1 MCDFETLHYS
11 LKEELLNLFK
21 EADTP
26 QPRVKIT
33 SLKSGKVC
41 GLANLAK
48 LILYFEREGYV
59 VVLNKEEDYREWEI
73 QIEAGILDLIL
84 GYG

>member
-1 MCDFETLHYS
+1 MCDFETLHYN
-11 LKEELLNLFK
+11 LKDELLNIYK
-21 EADTP
+21 EAETP
-26 QPRVKIT
+26 QPKIKIS

-48 LILYFEREGYV
+48 LILYFEREGYL
-59 VVLNKEEDYREWEI
+59 VVLNKDEDYREWEI
-73 QIEAGILDLIL
+73 QIEAGILDLMF

>member
-1 MCDFETLHYS
+1 MCDFEALNYS
-11 LKEELLNLFK
+11 LKDELLNLYK

-26 QPRVKIT
+26 KPRVKIT
-33 SLKSGKVC
+33 NLKSAKLC

-59 VVLNKEEDYREWEI
+59 VVLNKDDSHSEWEI
-73 QIEAGILDLIL
+73 QIEPGILDLL
-84 GYG
+84 FGYG

>member
-11 LKEELLNLFK
+11 LKDELISIYR

-26 QPRVKIT
+26 QPKLKIT
-33 SLKSGKVC
+33 SLRSGKLC

-48 LILYFEREGYV
+48 LILYFEREGYLV
-59 VVLNKEEDYREWEI
+59 ILNKEENYKEWEV
-73 QIEAGILDLIL
+73 QLEPGILDLIL
-84 GYG
+84 S

>member
-11 LKEELLNLFK
+11 LKDELLSIYR

-26 QPRVKIT
+26 QPRLKIT
-33 SLKSGKVC
+33 NLKSGKLC

-48 LILYFEREGYV
+48 LVLYFEREGYLV
-59 VVLNKEEDYREWEI
+59 ILNKEENYKDWEV
-73 QIEAGILDLIL
+73 QIEPGILDLL
-84 GYG
+84 FS

>member
-1 MCDFETLHYS
+1 MCDFETLHYN
-11 LKEELLNLFK
+11 LKDELLNIYK
-21 EADTP
+21 EAETP
-26 QPRVKIT
+26 QPKIKIT

-48 LILYFEREGYV
+48 LILYFEREGYL
-59 VVLNKEEDYREWEI
+59 VVLNKDEDYREWEI
-73 QIEAGILDLIL
+73 QIEAGILDLMF

>member
-1 MCDFETLHYS
+1 VCDFETLHYN
-11 LKEELLNLFK
+11 LKDELLNIYK
-21 EADTP
+21 EAETP
-26 QPRVKIT
+26 QPKIKIT

-48 LILYFEREGYV
+48 LILYFEREGYL
-59 VVLNKEEDYREWEI
+59 VVLNKDEDYREWEI
-73 QIEAGILDLIL
+73 QIEAGILDLMF